1 MGISQIYYTYIL
13 DLILL
18 NMIEKIF
25 ETFNIDEIYIF

>member
-1 MGISQIYYTYIL
+1 MGISQVYYKYIL